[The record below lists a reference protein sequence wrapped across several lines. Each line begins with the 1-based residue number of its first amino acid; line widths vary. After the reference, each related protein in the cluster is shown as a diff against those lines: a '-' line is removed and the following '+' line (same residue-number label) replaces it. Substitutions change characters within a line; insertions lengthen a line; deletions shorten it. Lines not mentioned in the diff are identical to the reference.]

1 MFCNV
6 LWIASAEAAEAA
18 APYQR
23 GGDGVFDMI
32 RHAGPM
38 VQFILLLLVSLS
50 VACWCVTFLK
60 FRLFHRV
67 RKESDVFIDMFRQ
80 RKSFAGLYKDT
91 QMLDDSHLAQ
101 IFRVGFTELNRL
113 NKSMDVKNIQ
123 EIRLHPEILLENVER
138 AMRGALATESQR
150 LEQFVPLLAT
160 TGSTAPFVG
169 LFGTVWGIMA
179 SFQEIGSK
187 GSASLAV
194 VAPGISEALIA
205 TAIGLAAAIPA
216 VIAYNYLTNRVRTLE
231 NDMNYFLSDFLN
243 LLKRDIM
250 RRIKQDGPSLE
261 QQAAAQD

>member
-1 MFCNV
+1 MCFNFV
-6 LWIASAEAAEAA
+6 WIAAAEAAEAA
-18 APYQR
+18 MPYQH
-23 GGDGVFDMI
+23 GGDGVLDMI

-38 VQFILLLLVSLS
+38 VKFILLLLVSLS

-67 RKESDVFIDMFRQ
+67 RKESDLFIDMFRQ
-80 RKSFAGLYKDT
+80 RKNFAALYKDT
-91 QMLDDSHLAQ
+91 QLLDDSHLAQ
-101 IFRVGFTELNRL
+101 IFRIGFTELNRL
-113 NKSMDVKNIQ
+113 NKSMDMKNLQ

-138 AMRGALATESQR
+138 AMKQAVVTESQH
-150 LEQFVPLLAT
+150 LERFVPLLAT

-231 NDMNYFLSDFLN
+231 NDMNYFLADFLN

-250 RRIKQDGPSLE
+250 RRIKQEGPSLD
-261 QQAAAQD
+261 QQMAAQD